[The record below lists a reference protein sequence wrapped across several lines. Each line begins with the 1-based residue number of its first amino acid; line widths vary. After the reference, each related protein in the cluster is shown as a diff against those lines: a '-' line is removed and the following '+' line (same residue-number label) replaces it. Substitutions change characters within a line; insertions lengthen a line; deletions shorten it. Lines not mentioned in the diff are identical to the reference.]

1 LLHRRRWPH
10 GVPALRIGARPLV
23 HREEVKIMRKYET
36 MYIIKPFYED
46 DKYQEIIEKYNALIR
61 SNGGEILKEEPWG
74 KRRLAYEI
82 EKIREGY
89 YVLLNFQGPEALPA
103 ELERN
108 FRIADDIMRYLV
120 IRLED

>member
-1 LLHRRRWPH
+1 
-10 GVPALRIGARPLV
+10 
-23 HREEVKIMRKYET
+23 MRKYEA
-36 MYIIKPFYED
+36 MYIIKPHYEE

-89 YVLLNFQGPEALPA
+89 YVLLNFEGSEDLPA

>member
-1 LLHRRRWPH
+1 
-10 GVPALRIGARPLV
+10 
-23 HREEVKIMRKYET
+23 MRKYEA
-36 MYIIKPFYED
+36 MYIIKPHYEE

-89 YVLLNFQGPEALPA
+89 YVLVHFEGPEALPA

-108 FRIADDIMRYLV
+108 FRIADDIMRYLLV
-120 IRLED
+120 RLED